1 MIKRGQVYWVD
12 FGQPHGSG
20 PAYGRPAVVIQDNDF
35 NETNLNTVI
44 IAIITT
50 NLRLV
55 SMDGNVLLMPKTNGV
70 SEPSVVNVTQVYTVD
85 KSELVDLMGVV
96 TKLEL
101 KQIDDGLR
109 LVLSLA

>member
-70 SEPSVVNVTQVYTVD
+70 SEPSVANVTQVYTVD
-85 KSELVDLMGVV
+85 KSDLVDLMGVV